1 MARIRRDGRC
11 PTRWRWPLLLLLLL
25 LGACGRASDQRPPY
39 EAAEEALRRGA
50 IDEALS
56 HVDRGVTA
64 IGADRNTPAAHGLR
78 LLRAEILLAK
88 PDVAGASA
96 LLDASIP
103 DGAEFQA
110 LQPRIR
116 YVQARLEIARG
127 QLKQA
132 LSTLESIDV
141 FDHEQ
146 DVDLD
151 VGVLAGQALLRLGRL
166 DEGERRLRTT
176 LEAAERRGDRYRQML
191 ALNNL
196 GMRFVNQRRVDEALP
211 WFNRVI
217 AFTDLE
223 DTSVYAFALNN
234 AGACYARLGLFEQAL
249 NLQQRS
255 VALQERRGTAGP
267 YGQAVGELGATYLLM
282 EDVPRAVP
290 FLAKAL
296 KIALD
301 ANLRTD
307 AALAAR
313 NLAAAHVH
321 IEQWEEAA
329 RFNEQARMLA
339 PPDAADR
346 VSFST
351 IHAADIARGRGN
363 TSEAIRLFRHVLAQ
377 PEVEPALRWA
387 AHDGLAGIARLSGH
401 SNEAAAQFEAALQ
414 TLERTRADLSR
425 TEYRLSFA
433 NRITRFYQTYVNL
446 LIEQG
451 EVERALSIAES
462 SRGRVLAERHG
473 VGVPAAAS
481 ARSFQSLAATT
492 GTTLVSYWLGPD
504 RSFVWVVNA
513 SGVRLQTLAPAGE
526 IEPLIRKHQEALHSA
541 VADPLAASGA
551 GEQLRQLLIAPF
563 ADTLKPGASLVV
575 VPDGPLHGLNLET
588 LPAPGSPRRYWV
600 EDVEIQVAPSL
611 ALLGRPATP
620 NGARS
625 LLAIGNPTPRDPEFP
640 ALRYASAEMS
650 SIVRHF
656 GEGASRSYDGPRASP
671 AALRDAGADQ
681 FSLVHF
687 TAHATAN
694 RESPLDSAVILSGPD
709 DAYKLYAREVAELPL
724 RAELV
729 TVSACRSAGERVYSG
744 EGLVGFAWA
753 FLRAGSRRVIAGLWD
768 VDDRSTAELMDVM
781 YARLAAGDSPPR
793 ALRAAKLALLTKGGV
808 TAKPYYWAPF
818 QVFTLTPS

>member
-1 MARIRRDGRC
+1 MLVA
-11 PTRWRWPLLLLLLL
+11 
-25 LGACGRASDQRPPY
+25 ACGRGPDHAPPY
-39 EAAEEALRRGA
+39 EAAEQALRRGA
-50 IDEALS
+50 INEALS
-56 HVDRGVTA
+56 HVDRGITA
-64 IGADRNTPAAHGLR
+64 LGTDRGTPAAHQLR

-88 PDVAGASA
+88 PDVAGAAA
-96 LLDASIP
+96 LLDNLIP
-103 DGAEFQA
+103 LRPEFQA
-110 LQPRIR
+110 LQPRSR

-127 QLKQA
+127 QVKQA
-132 LSTLESIDV
+132 LTTLESIDAL
-141 FDHEQ
+141 DHEP

-151 VGVLAGQALLRLGRL
+151 VSVLAGQALLRLGRL
-166 DEGERRLRTT
+166 EEGEKRLRTALDT
-176 LEAAERRGDRYRQML
+176 AERRGDRYRQML

-196 GMRFVNQRRVDEALP
+196 GMRFLNQRRLDEAVP
-211 WFNRVI
+211 WFTRVV
-217 AFTDLE
+217 AFSDLQ

-234 AGACYARLGLFEQAL
+234 VGACYARLGHFEQAL
-249 NLQQRS
+249 ELQQRS
-255 VALQERRGTAGP
+255 VALQERRGAAGP

-282 EDVPRAVP
+282 EDLPRAIP
-290 FLAKAL
+290 FLTKAL
-296 KIALD
+296 QIALD
-301 ANLRTD
+301 ANLRAD

-321 IEQWEEAA
+321 IEQWDEAA
-329 RFNEQARMLA
+329 RFNEQARTLA
-339 PPDAADR
+339 PPDTVGS

-363 TSEAIRLFRHVLAQ
+363 TSEAVRLFRHVLEQ
-377 PEVEPALRWA
+377 PAIEPALRWA
-387 AHDGLAGIARLSGH
+387 AHDGLAGIARLAGQSR
-401 SNEAAAQFEAALQ
+401 EAAAQFEAALQ
-414 TLERTRADLSR
+414 TLERARADLSR

-433 NRITRFYQTYVNL
+433 NRITRFYQTYVNF

-451 EVERALSIAES
+451 DVERALSTAEA

-473 VGVPAAAS
+473 VSAPAAA
-481 ARSFQSLAATT
+481 AVRSFRALASSTR
-492 GTTLVSYWLGPD
+492 TTLVSYWLGPE
-504 RSFVWVVNA
+504 RSYAWVVTGA
-513 SGVRLQTLAPAGE
+513 GIRMQPLAPVGE

-541 VADPLAASGA
+541 VADPLAMDGA
-551 GEQLRQLLIAPF
+551 GEQLRQLLIAPI
-563 ADTLKPGASLVV
+563 ADTLKPGTGLVV

-588 LPAPGSPRRYWV
+588 LPAPGLPRRYWI

-611 ALLGRPATP
+611 ALLGSPATP
-620 NGARS
+620 SSARS
-625 LLAIGNPTPRDPEFP
+625 LLAIGNPTPRAPEFP

-709 DAYKLYAREVAELPL
+709 DGYKLYARDVAELPL

-781 YARLAAGDSPPR
+781 YARLAAGDPPPR
-793 ALRAAKLALLTKGGV
+793 ALRAAKLALLAKGGV

-818 QVFTLTPS
+818 QVFTVSPN

>member
-1 MARIRRDGRC
+1 MTADVRLVG
-11 PTRWRWPLLLLLLL
+11 LLLLLVA
-25 LGACGRASDQRPPY
+25 ACGRGPDHASPY
-39 EAAEEALRRGA
+39 QAAEQALRRGA

-56 HVDRGVTA
+56 QVDRGMTA
-64 IGADRNTPAAHGLR
+64 LGSDRETPEAHQLR

-88 PDVAGASA
+88 PDVAGAAA
-96 LLDASIP
+96 LLDDPIP
-103 DGAEFQA
+103 LRPEFQV
-110 LQPRIR
+110 LQPRSR

-127 QLKQA
+127 QVKQA
-132 LSTLESIDV
+132 LATLESIDEL
-141 FDHEQ
+141 DREP

-151 VGVLAGQALLRLGRL
+151 VAVLAGQALLRLGRPE
-166 DEGERRLRTT
+166 EGEKRLRTALDT
-176 LEAAERRGDRYRQML
+176 AERRGDRYRQML

-196 GMRFVNQRRVDEALP
+196 GMRFLNQRRLDEAVP
-211 WFNRVI
+211 WFTRVV
-217 AFTDLE
+217 AFSDLQ

-234 AGACYARLGLFEQAL
+234 VGACYARLGHFEQAL
-249 NLQQRS
+249 ELQQRS
-255 VALQERRGTAGP
+255 VALQERRGAAGP

-282 EDVPRAVP
+282 EDIPRAVP
-290 FLAKAL
+290 FLTKAL
-296 KIALD
+296 KIAVD
-301 ANLRTD
+301 ANLRAD

-321 IEQWEEAA
+321 IRQWEEAA
-329 RFNEQARMLA
+329 RFNEQARTLA
-339 PPDAADR
+339 PPDAVGR

-351 IHAADIARGRGN
+351 IHAADIAHGRGH
-363 TSEAIRLFRHVLAQ
+363 TTEAVRLFRHVLAQ

-387 AHDGLAGIARLSGH
+387 AHDGLAGIARQSGH
-401 SNEAAAQFEAALQ
+401 SREAAAQFEAALQ

-433 NRITRFYQTYVNL
+433 TRITRSYQTYVNL
-446 LIEQG
+446 LVEQG
-451 EVERALSIAES
+451 EVERALSVAES
-462 SRGRVLAERHG
+462 SRGRVLSERHG
-473 VGVPAAAS
+473 VSAPAAAS
-481 ARSFQSLAATT
+481 ARNFRSLAASTR
-492 GTTLVSYWLGPD
+492 TTLISYWLGPEQ
-504 RSFVWVVNA
+504 SFVWVVDA
-513 SGVRLQTLAPAGE
+513 SGIRMQPLAPVGD
-526 IEPLIRKHQEALHSA
+526 IEPLIRKHQEVLHSA
-541 VADPLAASGA
+541 VADPLAVGGP
-551 GEQLRQLLIAPF
+551 GEQLWQLLIAPII
-563 ADTLKPGASLVV
+563 DTLKPGTALVV

-588 LPAPGSPRRYWV
+588 LPAPGPPRRYWV

-620 NGARS
+620 PSATRS

-671 AALRDAGADQ
+671 AALRDAGADR

-709 DAYKLYAREVAELPL
+709 DGYKLYARDVAELPL

-793 ALRAAKLALLTKGGV
+793 ALRTAKLALLAKGGV

-818 QVFTLTPS
+818 QVFTVSPN